1 MKSSKQTHQIKF
13 EECRL
18 IILVHPYNWYH
29 IKSKKKFPE
38 LYFVMSPATTFVLVT
53 LIGFCICYPFQ
64 GPPRNK
70 FNGDP
75 TSSIL
80 DPIMGVMKGLA
91 NGDVANSI
99 LATVQ
104 RTANGQRSN
113 LQPQITFPKII
124 TDALNTIEAESSKLI
139 TTLQGL
145 TRAVQTSNSKILPGS
160 IPVSE

>member
-1 MKSSKQTHQIKF
+1 
-13 EECRL
+13 
-18 IILVHPYNWYH
+18 
-29 IKSKKKFPE
+29 
-38 LYFVMSPATTFVLVT
+38 MSPSTIFLLVT
-53 LIGFCICYPFQ
+53 FLGVCICFPFQ
-64 GPPRNK
+64 GPPRKK
-70 FNGDP
+70 FNEDP

-80 DPIMGVMKGLA
+80 DPIMGMMKGLA

-104 RTANGQRSN
+104 RTATGQRSGQ
-113 LQPQITFPKII
+113 QPQIAFPKVI

-160 IPVSE
+160 FPVRD